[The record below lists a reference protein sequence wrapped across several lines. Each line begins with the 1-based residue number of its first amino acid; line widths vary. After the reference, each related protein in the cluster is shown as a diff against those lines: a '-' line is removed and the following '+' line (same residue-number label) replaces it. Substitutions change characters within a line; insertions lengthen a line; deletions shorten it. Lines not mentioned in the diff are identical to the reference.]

1 MTTSVTVL
9 GLGAMG
15 QALAAAFV
23 RAGHPTTVWNR
34 SAGRDTELVAA
45 GAKSARTIAEA
56 VSASDLVV
64 ACLLD
69 LRSVHEVLDPVAE
82 ILAERALVNLTSTEP
97 RGSRELADW
106 AANHGI
112 DFLDGGIM
120 AVPPMI
126 GRPGS
131 SLLYSG
137 SRQLFDDHR
146 ATLELLGSAE
156 YFGADAGRAALVD
169 FALLAGMYAMF
180 AGFYHG
186 AAMVRAIGMSAED
199 FGQRAS
205 GWIAAMTES
214 LPRAGATIDSG
225 DYSKP
230 FQPLDFTKAAVDAI
244 VSASRDA
251 GVDLD
256 IIGAIKNLV
265 DRQVAAGHRADSS
278 ERMFESL
285 NPRAA

>member
-23 RAGHPTTVWNR
+23 GAGHPTTVWNR
-34 SAGRDTELVAA
+34 SAGRDAELVAA
-45 GAKSARTIAEA
+45 GAKSAQTVAEA
-56 VSASDLVV
+56 VAASDLVV

-69 LRSVHEVLDPVAE
+69 HRSVHEVLDPVTDV
-82 ILAERALVNLTSTEP
+82 LAGRALVNLTSTEP
-97 RGSRELADW
+97 RGSRELAEW
-106 AANHGI
+106 AADHGI

-131 SLLYSG
+131 SVLYSG
-137 SRQLFDDHR
+137 SRRLFDDHR

-156 YFGADAGRAALVD
+156 YFGTDAGQAALVD

-205 GWIAAMTES
+205 GWIAAMTGS
-214 LPRAGATIDSG
+214 LSRAGATIDSG

-230 FQPLDFTKAAVDAI
+230 LQPLDFTKAAVDAI

-256 IIGAIKNLV
+256 VVGAIKNLV
-265 DRQVAAGHRADSS
+265 DRQVADGYGADSS

>member
-34 SAGRDTELVAA
+34 SAGRDAELAAA
-45 GAKSARTIAEA
+45 GAKSARTVAEA
-56 VSASDLVV
+56 VTASDLVV

-69 LRSVHEVLDPVAE
+69 HRSVHEVLDPVTD
-82 ILAERALVNLTSTEP
+82 ILADRALVNLTTTEP
-97 RGSRELADW
+97 RGSRELAEW
-106 AANHGI
+106 AAKHGI

-126 GRPGS
+126 GQPGS
-131 SLLYSG
+131 SVLYSG
-137 SRQLFDDHR
+137 SRQLFDEHR
-146 ATLELLGSAE
+146 TTLELLGSAE
-156 YFGADAGRAALVD
+156 YFGTDAGQAALVD
-169 FALLAGMYAMF
+169 FALLAGMYTMF

-205 GWIAAMTES
+205 GWIAAMTGS
-214 LPRAGATIDSG
+214 LPQAGATIDSG

-265 DRQVAAGHRADSS
+265 DRQVADGYGAQSS